1 MNFSFLIHGSARK
14 RRQIYWKKNNEL
26 EQFDGIVEKQEAQY
40 GFCMLKNCYSLPK
53 LGYFLRTS
61 ISLEWMTKIRNP
73 TTQPKLD
80 MIVSKLPLQDTN
92 LNLKTDLTS
101 SQALYLDVISEVF
114 SSFDVIWSNLIFRMF
129 VRILFN
135 QLLEF
140 RKSSLTT

>member
-1 MNFSFLIHGSARK
+1 
-14 RRQIYWKKNNEL
+14 
-26 EQFDGIVEKQEAQY
+26 
-40 GFCMLKNCYSLPK
+40 
-53 LGYFLRTS
+53 
-61 ISLEWMTKIRNP
+61 MTKIRNP

-80 MIVSKLPLQDTN
+80 MIVSKLSLQDTN

-114 SSFDVIWSNLIFRMF
+114 GSFDVIWSNLIFRMF

-140 RKSSLTT
+140 RKSSLTI